1 MAFSHFGLNVNAVLT
16 FWIAYILTRPFGA
29 SSGDHLSQA
38 RSDGGLGPT
47 NRARRYLATARL
59 LRGSSKPVACRRLSS
74 LLPGSPYVGPTNREE
89 PENAQVIMASP
100 RRGAMIEQEVVHD
113 GASPAARETSP
124 EHDRRSRAVWWCLWT
139 WTAIW
144 TGLRLPGGGGS
155 WHYFAQGSR
164 LLFGD
169 DPGQGLHL
177 YAAHPDLQ
185 IGPIA
190 FLVATPLRLLGA
202 TPGRLLALTAMSLT
216 GPLVLYALWRL
227 APAGTRQP
235 SRLLTTGLLF
245 LPVWA
250 ELVTHAGHLDDVL
263 ALLFAVAALHA
274 VRSGHPVAA
283 GLLVAASADAKPW
296 AAAFAPLVLAVARP
310 DRWRA
315 AAACAAGVAVAWLP
329 FLLYDG
335 HTLTAASF
343 AIPTATSSGLRALG
357 FTYPRTP
364 SWDRPAQLA
373 LGCLLGTLAV
383 IRGRWPAVIVLATAA
398 RILLDPEVYS
408 YYTAGILLGAVAYDL
423 VASDRRWPWLT
434 TGGLLML
441 HVARLVAHV
450 APISLH
456 VLGLLR
462 VGYVLVVVAVTLLP
476 GSRRPMSGHDAG
488 AAHACG

>member
-1 MAFSHFGLNVNAVLT
+1 
-16 FWIAYILTRPFGA
+16 
-29 SSGDHLSQA
+29 
-38 RSDGGLGPT
+38 
-47 NRARRYLATARL
+47 
-59 LRGSSKPVACRRLSS
+59 
-74 LLPGSPYVGPTNREE
+74 
-89 PENAQVIMASP
+89 
-100 RRGAMIEQEVVHD
+100 MIEQEVVHD